1 MSRTLFLTAISAAS
15 LLLGAGCAE
24 EYRGREPLASGLH
37 YPLGM
42 AVDSANGR
50 LYVVNSNFDLAYR
63 QASVVSISLDSH
75 EFDAPHAF
83 LESFPGEFLF
93 LTNGAG
99 NQLGYLAVR
108 GDNSVTWFRV
118 GSGGTLDCGNLGK
131 SDPAVCVDKH
141 VVVKGPAPEGYDAD
155 VEELDVGS
163 DPYGLA
169 WIPGRDGESDRL
181 VSAAMRDGTLTL
193 MDLADDGTP
202 TPVHSVTV
210 TGGLHSVAVDP
221 TSRQIYVTTKTYPVV
236 YRYEVRYV
244 KNLPQLTLAGATTI
258 PSPYSTNDY
267 GRGLAITP
275 DGRYALVATRTP
287 PALVVLDATDSP
299 LPESQRAVKTIP
311 LNGKPGQIRIFNS
324 GPGGLP
330 VAYVLGFT
338 DDTIWAFDTDTFQ
351 PRASFRTGAG
361 PYDMAAGL
369 SGGKMQG
376 YVSNFLDHTISIIDL
391 DPASKTY
398 HTVIGEIHP

>member
-1 MSRTLFLTAISAAS
+1 MSRTLFLTAIGAATM
-15 LLLGAGCAE
+15 LLGAGCAE
-24 EYRGREPLASGLH
+24 EYRGREPLSSGLH

-42 AVDSANGR
+42 AVDSENGR

-63 QASVVSISLDSH
+63 QASVVSISLDTH
-75 EFDAPHAF
+75 TFDAPHAF

-93 LTNGAG
+93 LTNSAG
-99 NQLGYLAVR
+99 TKLGYLAVR
-108 GDNSVTWFRV
+108 GDNSVTWFKV
-118 GSGGTLDCGNLGK
+118 ASGGTLDCGNLGK
-131 SDPAVCVDKH
+131 SDPAVCVDDH
-141 VVVKGPAPEGYDAD
+141 VVVSTPAPDGYDPD

-169 WIPGRDGESDRL
+169 WIPGRQGEPDRL

-202 TPVHSVTV
+202 APVHSVTV

-221 TSRQIYVTTKTYPVV
+221 VSRQIYVTTKTYPVV
-236 YRYEVRYV
+236 YRYEVQYV

-258 PSPYSTNDY
+258 PSPFSTNDF

-299 LPESQRAVKTIP
+299 LPESQRAVKVIP
-311 LNGKPGQIRIFNS
+311 LDGKPGQIRIFNS
-324 GPGGLP
+324 GPDGAP
-330 VAYVLGFT
+330 MAYVLGFT
-338 DDTIWAFDTDTFQ
+338 DDRVWAFDTKTFQ

-361 PYDMAAGL
+361 PYDMAASL
-369 SGGKMQG
+369 DADKKVG
-376 YVSNFLDHTISIIDL
+376 YVSNFLDHTISIVDL
-391 DPASKTY
+391 DPNSDTY
-398 HTVIGEIHP
+398 HTVIGEIQP